1 MSQRQVIRQSARGF
15 TLLEVLVAIVI
26 LAIGLLGIA
35 GLQLNNL
42 RYSAQSAARAQAS
55 LLAEQM
61 AERIR
66 NNPTADY
73 SQTSSG
79 TVTNCFTASCTT
91 TQQRDFDLSEM
102 AAIAADPVR
111 GGMSS
116 GTISVAAASNGYTV
130 SIGWQERAGYAGGQA
145 SQGIAVSQAA
155 QLQFFVRPN

>member
-1 MSQRQVIRQSARGF
+1 MSQRQVIRQSAHGF

-66 NNPTADY
+66 SNPAADY
-73 SQTSSG
+73 SQAASG
-79 TVTNCFTASCTT
+79 TVSNCFTASCTS

-102 AAIAADPVR
+102 STIAADPVR

-116 GTISVAAASNGYTV
+116 GTISVAAASNGYTIN
-130 SIGWQERAGYAGGQA
+130 IGWQERAGYAAGQA
-145 SQGIAVSQAA
+145 SRGIAVSQAA
-155 QLQFFVRPN
+155 QLQFYVRPK

>member
-1 MSQRQVIRQSARGF
+1 MSQRHVVRPSARGF

-66 NNPTADY
+66 NNPAVDY
-73 SQTSSG
+73 SQAASG
-79 TVTNCFTASCTT
+79 TVTNCFTASCTI

-102 AAIAADPVR
+102 STIVADPVR

-116 GTISVAAASNGYTV
+116 GTISVASATNGYTV
-130 SIGWQERAGYAGGQA
+130 SIGWQERAGYAAGQA